1 MRWFVDYEC
10 TVKAD
15 SLFKQQ
21 CSHVISSKVLFGMW
35 LAIEQSGL
43 CDLDNSKDIF
53 GEYVG

>member
-1 MRWFVDYEC
+1 M
-10 TVKAD
+10 KAD